1 MRTEAEFWSNVQIAD
16 EDSCW
21 LWTRA
26 LSDAGYGKVWWDDE
40 VRYTHRVAYELER
53 GEITAGLC
61 VCHSCDTPRCV
72 NPAHL
77 WLGTKGDNNAD
88 ANAKGR
94 SSGGSS
100 PGEMNPV
107 ARLTASIVRVIRK
120 RVAAGEQH
128 TAIARELGV
137 CKQTIGNVVSGKT
150 WSHVN

>member
-16 EDSCW
+16 EESCW

-26 LSDAGYGKVWWDDE
+26 ASSTGYGHVWWDE
-40 VRYTHRVAYELER
+40 KVRPTHRLAYELVV
-53 GEITAGLC
+53 GEIAPGMC
-61 VCHSCDTPRCV
+61 VCHTCDNRRCV

-77 WLGTKGDNNAD
+77 WLGTKADNNED

-94 SSGGSS
+94 SSGGSL
-100 PGEMNPV
+100 PGEASPV
-107 ARLTASIVRVIRK
+107 ARLTDDAVREIRT

-128 TAIARELGV
+128 TALARELGV

-150 WSHVN
+150 WSHV